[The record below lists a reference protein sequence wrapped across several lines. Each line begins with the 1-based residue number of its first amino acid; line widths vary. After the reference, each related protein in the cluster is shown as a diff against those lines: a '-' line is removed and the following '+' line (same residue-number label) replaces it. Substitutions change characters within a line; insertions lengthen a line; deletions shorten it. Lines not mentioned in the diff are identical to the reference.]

1 MKRIYYLKKNRG
13 FSLVEI
19 AIVCIILGLCMVP
32 LFTIMSKGS
41 SGTIRNRNE
50 ILAQQYASN
59 LIAHCHLMAF
69 DDDFLKEKTNEIV
82 NSDQLTL
89 TLNGVETKNEIKE
102 EGFSKIATRTVTIK
116 DFSPSGWPYKY
127 KVITV
132 KIDWLQPGE
141 PKHNVTLSGLISCSN
156 I

>member
-1 MKRIYYLKKNRG
+1 MNKIQSLKSKSG

-19 AIVCIILGLCMVP
+19 SIVCIILGLCLVP
-32 LFTIMSKGS
+32 VFTIMSKGS

-50 ILAQQYASN
+50 ILAQQYAAN
-59 LIAHCHLMAF
+59 LLAHCNIMAF
-69 DDDFLKEKTNEIV
+69 DDDFLKPRKDSIV
-82 NSDQLTL
+82 KGDELIL

-102 EGFSKIATRTVTIK
+102 EGFNKIATRTITIENFNPT
-116 DFSPSGWPYKY
+116 DWPYKY

-132 KIDWLQPGE
+132 KVEWLQPGE
-141 PKHNVTLSGLISCSN
+141 PKHNVTLSGLVSCNN